1 MPTLDSHD
9 LNWNFDNSYARLPEH
24 LFSRIVPEPVP
35 APKLILLN
43 NRLGCELGLTLNQN
57 PELLAAIF
65 SGNQLPKGAEPIA
78 QAYAGHQF
86 GSFAFLGDGRAHLI
100 GEQIKPDGSRVDVQF
115 KGSGQTP
122 YGTRGDGRAALGPM
136 LREYVISEA
145 MHALGV
151 PTTRSL
157 AVVTTGQ
164 DVHRETTLAGAV
176 LTRIAASHLR
186 IGTFENL
193 LAHND
198 LESLKILA
206 DYAIARH
213 YPGAQTAANP
223 YQELLNQVI
232 RQQATLIV
240 HWMRIGFIHGVMNT
254 DNITLSGET
263 IDYGPCAFMDA
274 YNPQTVFSAI
284 DQHGRYNY
292 ENQPAITLWNL
303 TRFAE
308 ALLPLLDS
316 DNNRAIDLAKESMNQ
331 FPALYQEKW
340 LAMMGAK
347 LGLLSIQQGD
357 YELIA
362 QLLILMHYHKADY
375 TNTFRKLG
383 KTEYPTSAFFKEP
396 DVQLWHQQWQTRL
409 LANNEPLS
417 AARDLMNATNPA
429 IIPRNHKVHQ
439 ALEAAI
445 NQDIQPIHQ
454 LLDALANPYND
465 SPELKAYQLEPT
477 ADEQVYQTFCGT

>member
-1 MPTLDSHD
+1 MPTVDSQDLD
-9 LNWNFDNSYARLPEH
+9 WNFDNSYARLPEH
-24 LFSRIVPEPVP
+24 FFTRIAPEPVP
-35 APKLILLN
+35 NPKLILLN
-43 NRLGCELGLTLNQN
+43 DRLACELGLTLNSP
-57 PELLAAIF
+57 PEMLADIF

-100 GEQIKPDGSRVDVQF
+100 GEHIKPDGSRVDVQF

-136 LREYVISEA
+136 LREYIISEA

-157 AVVTTGQ
+157 SVVTTGQ
-164 DVHRETTLAGAV
+164 EVHRETTLAGAV

-193 LAHND
+193 LAQND
-198 LESLKILA
+198 LDGLKILA

-213 YPGAQTAANP
+213 YPDAQTAANP
-223 YQELLNQVI
+223 YQELLNRVI
-232 RQQATLIV
+232 NQQATLIV

-254 DNITLSGET
+254 DNMTLSGET

-292 ENQPAITLWNL
+292 ENQPAIALWNI

-316 DNNRAIDLAKESMNQ
+316 DNNKAIELAKESINQ
-331 FPALYQEKW
+331 FPVLYQDKW

-347 LGLLSIQQGD
+347 LGLFSIQQGD

-362 QLLILMHYHKADY
+362 QLLILMHHYEADY
-375 TNTFRKLG
+375 TNTFRELG
-383 KTEYPTSAFFKEP
+383 NKEQPQTAFFSHP
-396 DVQLWHQQWQTRL
+396 DVHHWYQQWQNRL
-409 LANNEPLS
+409 KANNESLS
-417 AARDLMNATNPA
+417 AAMELMNATNPA
-429 IIPRNHKVHQ
+429 VIPRNHKVNQ

-445 NQDIQPIHQ
+445 NQNTKPLHA
-454 LLDALANPYND
+454 LLEALANPYND
-465 SPELKAYQLEPT
+465 RPELKAYQLLPT
-477 ADEQVYQTFCGT
+477 ADERVHQTFCGT